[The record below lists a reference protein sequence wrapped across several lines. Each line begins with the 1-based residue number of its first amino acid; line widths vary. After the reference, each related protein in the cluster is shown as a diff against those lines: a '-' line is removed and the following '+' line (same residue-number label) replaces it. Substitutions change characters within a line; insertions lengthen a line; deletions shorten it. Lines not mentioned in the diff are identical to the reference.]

1 MLCTSTQYNNHTSYT
16 QQDYR
21 IERKWSAVGFC
32 SGAIAGL
39 VAITPGSG
47 FVGARTYI
55 YTTIC
60 PAISLSTYL
69 SVQEDT
75 DVNPSIPFFPFLL

>member
-1 MLCTSTQYNNHTSYT
+1 M

-47 FVGARTYI
+47 FVGSRT
-55 YTTIC
+55 C
-60 PAISLSTYL
+60 
-69 SVQEDT
+69 
-75 DVNPSIPFFPFLL
+75 